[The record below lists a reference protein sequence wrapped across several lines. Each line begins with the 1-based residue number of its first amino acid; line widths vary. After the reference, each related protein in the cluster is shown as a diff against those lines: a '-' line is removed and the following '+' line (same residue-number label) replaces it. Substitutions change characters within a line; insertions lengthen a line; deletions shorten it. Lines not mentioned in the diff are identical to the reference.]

1 MLLAS
6 PRSIKMTQ
14 ISPGNGACCLP
25 SVDGVTYLKVGSRGV
40 TVGMTGLDKLFQ
52 QLWSLTARPL
62 WMMGHRPEQATD
74 DELVGVG
81 VGVGVCVAVAVGV
94 SVGVGGT
101 GVLVGVGVMVGVCVA
116 VTVGVSVGVGGT
128 GVSVGVGVG
137 VGGCKAGDAFAE
149 GHADCNG

>member
-1 MLLAS
+1 
-6 PRSIKMTQ
+6 MTQ

-74 DELVGVG
+74 DELVGM
-81 VGVGVCVAVAVGV
+81 ARQFNYIARKE
-94 SVGVGGT
+94 SVERDYAEALRRAYEAFCARQET
-101 GVLVGVGVMVGVCVA
+101 QLWLP
-116 VTVGVSVGVGGT
+116 
-128 GVSVGVGVG
+128 
-137 VGGCKAGDAFAE
+137 KAQPL
-149 GHADCNG
+149 